1 MMCLICANPGDKVA
15 GVAVCA
21 NRFAEPVDMSE
32 PRPTK
37 NARALVREEI
47 DILATSFL
55 NFVELGVL

>member
-1 MMCLICANPGDKVA
+1 
-15 GVAVCA
+15 
-21 NRFAEPVDMSE
+21 MSE

>member
-1 MMCLICANPGDKVA
+1 
-15 GVAVCA
+15 
-21 NRFAEPVDMSE
+21 MSE

-47 DILATSFL
+47 DILATSFFL